1 MKSSSPSQTPTCSM
15 PMVDIRNPANW
26 NVLLAIED
34 LDPRTREV
42 IEQMQIVYSQD
53 WRPLRQGPRWCD
65 PY

>member
-1 MKSSSPSQTPTCSM
+1 M

-53 WRPLRQGPRWCD
+53 WRPLRQGPRWSD
-65 PY
+65 PF

>member
-1 MKSSSPSQTPTCSM
+1 
-15 PMVDIRNPANW
+15 MVDIRNPANW

-34 LDPRTREV
+34 LDPRTRAV

-53 WRPLRQGPRWCD
+53 WRPLRQGPRWAD